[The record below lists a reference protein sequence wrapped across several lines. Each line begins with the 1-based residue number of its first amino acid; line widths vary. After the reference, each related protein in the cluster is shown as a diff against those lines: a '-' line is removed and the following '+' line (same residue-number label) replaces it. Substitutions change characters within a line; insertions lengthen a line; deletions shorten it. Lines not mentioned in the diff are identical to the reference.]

1 MQVTN
6 SSSTL
11 FASWEGAD
19 SQAAAPQQDL
29 AAGAAGQ
36 DTAPGF
42 PGTLVGYNKP
52 LLVDDSP
59 ILTAGHTKPLQ
70 VSNDALTLVGHNKPL
85 LLDTT
90 AGTTAGS
97 TATPPNADPMEIA
110 ALELLLAEPA
120 NRDMVQH
127 FGGPLKPLPTG
138 TDTGQGIQAR
148 YGADLG
154 ARLNQ
159 LQTAQQ
165 TVREE
170 YHKAWENAAKGG
182 GGPDQ
187 PGWLY
192 TPEIKP
198 QHADDSGVPAR
209 WDFDPV
215 TFTQH
220 YASGGSP
227 AQKAFAQLHGSEPLY
242 FKPSLQDYEIP
253 GDYVRNGERGQYV
266 LDDPLQPTFRLSAT
280 DDTELINKE
289 NLWFDPVHGW
299 STDED
304 NLKGD
309 WIDKLSPVLMGGF
322 LAFCTAGTLSSLM
335 GPASSAAG
343 SIAQSA
349 AIGASSSAVIQLVT
363 TGKLDFGNMLRSA
376 LTAGMATGIMDASGM
391 GDMLKA
397 QDLGTRMTAHL
408 GKAGMQGVLQQAIGG
423 KFKDGF
429 ANSLLSS
436 AASEVGAHLD
446 QQIKAQLPELDPA
459 QASALKLLSR
469 AATSALRIAGSNDPA
484 ASFANDFLMGA
495 LQDAAADRKPGQEGR
510 DGHEGAQEG
519 STVSSGLGLK
529 PPRDWVERLGRSEI
543 ADPSPEEAQAA
554 FRQSERDYRNSTE
567 HSVTG
572 SSYVAQSGDS
582 ISRILGTSDPQAVGN
597 FIRANGL
604 TSSHVTT
611 GRNYFV
617 PDDANAYGDSAALG
631 QAVLHGDNAR
641 LAALAQQRT
650 AQQQARWDALQTG
663 AWRGRTDT
671 QGGPVWHG
679 GAPARSTSA
688 TNSPHTGWW
697 PALTGAT
704 TGVGQSLAHMGQG
717 AVQAGADS
725 LEQLGDILTFGANH
739 DHPQMQEVW
748 QRQRERGQALGR
760 LASDPKGAATD
771 MMESVAHRYEAANA
785 ITDNDYERSR
795 RLGYLF
801 NDVGQGLL
809 GAGTAL
815 RGASRLGA
823 AGGEVLGENAFN
835 GPLAGG
841 RAAQRGG
848 VEVGANTGFTPATST
863 GLTFETKVTQQGPNL
878 EIELTSNQKFD
889 KATGAVVDNK
899 FSRSNLVGA
908 LNSDGN
914 LFIHWYETSVQGRGV
929 GSEMISKAIE
939 TAGVQNVTSV
949 SAQLGLTNAKAYEA
963 AIASGANPI
972 NAVWQTPIGKT
983 MQSMGYTNAV
993 QTGTSYFKFSR

>member
-6 SSSTL
+6 SSSSL

-29 AAGAAGQ
+29 AAVAAGQ

-70 VSNDALTLVGHNKPL
+70 VSDDTLILVGHNKPL

-90 AGTTAGS
+90 PGTTAGS

-127 FGGPLKPLPTG
+127 FGGPLKPLPI
-138 TDTGQGIQAR
+138 DTAVGQGIQAR

-165 TVREE
+165 AVREE
-170 YHKAWENAAKGG
+170 YHKAWESAAKGY

-198 QHADDSGVPAR
+198 QCADDSGVPAR

-242 FKPSLQDYEIP
+242 FKPSLQEFETP

-299 STDED
+299 TTDED

-322 LAFCTAGTLSSLM
+322 LAFCTGGALSSLM

-376 LTAGMATGIMDASGM
+376 LTAGVSTGIMDASGM

-446 QQIKAQLPELDPA
+446 QQIKAQLPELDPV

-469 AATSALRIAGSNDPA
+469 AATSALRIA
-484 ASFANDFLMGA
+484 
-495 LQDAAADRKPGQEGR
+495 
-510 DGHEGAQEG
+510 
-519 STVSSGLGLK
+519 
-529 PPRDWVERLGRSEI
+529 EI
-543 ADPSPEEAQAA
+543 
-554 FRQSERDYRNSTE
+554 
-567 HSVTG
+567 
-572 SSYVAQSGDS
+572 
-582 ISRILGTSDPQAVGN
+582 
-597 FIRANGL
+597 
-604 TSSHVTT
+604 
-611 GRNYFV
+611 
-617 PDDANAYGDSAALG
+617 
-631 QAVLHGDNAR
+631 
-641 LAALAQQRT
+641 
-650 AQQQARWDALQTG
+650 
-663 AWRGRTDT
+663 
-671 QGGPVWHG
+671 
-679 GAPARSTSA
+679 
-688 TNSPHTGWW
+688 
-697 PALTGAT
+697 
-704 TGVGQSLAHMGQG
+704 
-717 AVQAGADS
+717 
-725 LEQLGDILTFGANH
+725 
-739 DHPQMQEVW
+739 
-748 QRQRERGQALGR
+748 
-760 LASDPKGAATD
+760 
-771 MMESVAHRYEAANA
+771 
-785 ITDNDYERSR
+785 
-795 RLGYLF
+795 
-801 NDVGQGLL
+801 
-809 GAGTAL
+809 
-815 RGASRLGA
+815 
-823 AGGEVLGENAFN
+823 
-835 GPLAGG
+835 G
-841 RAAQRGG
+841 RAH
-848 VEVGANTGFTPATST
+848 V
-863 GLTFETKVTQQGPNL
+863 
-878 EIELTSNQKFD
+878 
-889 KATGAVVDNK
+889 
-899 FSRSNLVGA
+899 
-908 LNSDGN
+908 
-914 LFIHWYETSVQGRGV
+914 
-929 GSEMISKAIE
+929 
-939 TAGVQNVTSV
+939 
-949 SAQLGLTNAKAYEA
+949 
-963 AIASGANPI
+963 
-972 NAVWQTPIGKT
+972 
-983 MQSMGYTNAV
+983 
-993 QTGTSYFKFSR
+993 

>member
-6 SSSTL
+6 SSSSL

-52 LLVDDSP
+52 LLLDDSP

-70 VSNDALTLVGHNKPL
+70 VSDDTLILVGHNKPL

-90 AGTTAGS
+90 PGTTAGS

-110 ALELLLAEPA
+110 ALELLLAESA
-120 NRDMVQH
+120 NQDMVQH
-127 FGGPLKPLPTG
+127 FGGPLQPLPTG
-138 TDTGQGIQAR
+138 TAVGQGIQAR

-165 TVREE
+165 AVREE
-170 YHKAWENAAKGG
+170 YRKAVDNAAPAP
-182 GGPDQ
+182 GPNT
-187 PGWLY
+187 PGSVY
-192 TPEIKP
+192 VPEVRVP
-198 QHADDSGVPAR
+198 ADNYQPAR

-215 TFTQH
+215 AFTQH

-242 FKPSLQDYEIP
+242 FKPSLQDYETP

-299 STDED
+299 TTDED

-322 LAFCTAGTLSSLM
+322 LAFCTGGALSSLM

-376 LTAGMATGIMDASGM
+376 LTAGVTSGIMDASGM

-397 QDLGTRMTAHL
+397 QDLSTRMTAHL

-495 LQDAAADRKPGQEGR
+495 LQDAAADRKRGQEGR
-510 DGHEGAQEG
+510 EGQEDAQDKPEG
-519 STVSSGLGLK
+519 STASSGLGLK
-529 PPRDWVERLGRSEI
+529 PPRDWVDRLGRSEVSVMSGQPLGRNNQSGVVDGSYAPTDLAKVDLQQDDFTRMLPEI
-543 ADPSPEEAQAA
+543 EVRAEREPVGFEDLRRFELEQQNWYASPGQQQPSTWHGESAGDMDMSAEDRASSQSLFSRESMNSYWAGDGLGERTMRMFGNWAYDAAQALA
-554 FRQSERDYRNSTE
+554 PNDPTPQELQRGRELGQIRHEFEAAMQAGDIPRMQSLQTRHAELTSVDGTPSLLQVSMASAIVRAQLDAGLPVDREALDLAATAAVSAGVSGMVSPGRGISSPTIHPQTGNPILAQVEYGRNIDFLVEGAKPSAQGRRIE
-567 HSVTG
+567 IHSYENPGHHDIAGGREPYNPSKSVLPPNHVQLFEQSKPFINDDGRIVRFAIDEAGVIHQFYPT
-572 SSYVAQSGDS
+572 QSGLYHWS
-582 ISRILGTSDPQAVGN
+582 GST
-597 FIRANGL
+597 NGL
-604 TSSHVTT
+604 T
-611 GRNYFV
+611 
-617 PDDANAYGDSAALG
+617 
-631 QAVLHGDNAR
+631 
-641 LAALAQQRT
+641 
-650 AQQQARWDALQTG
+650 
-663 AWRGRTDT
+663 
-671 QGGPVWHG
+671 
-679 GAPARSTSA
+679 
-688 TNSPHTGWW
+688 
-697 PALTGAT
+697 
-704 TGVGQSLAHMGQG
+704 
-717 AVQAGADS
+717 
-725 LEQLGDILTFGANH
+725 
-739 DHPQMQEVW
+739 
-748 QRQRERGQALGR
+748 
-760 LASDPKGAATD
+760 AS
-771 MMESVAHRYEAANA
+771 
-785 ITDNDYERSR
+785 
-795 RLGYLF
+795 
-801 NDVGQGLL
+801 
-809 GAGTAL
+809 
-815 RGASRLGA
+815 
-823 AGGEVLGENAFN
+823 
-835 GPLAGG
+835 
-841 RAAQRGG
+841 
-848 VEVGANTGFTPATST
+848 
-863 GLTFETKVTQQGPNL
+863 
-878 EIELTSNQKFD
+878 
-889 KATGAVVDNK
+889 
-899 FSRSNLVGA
+899 
-908 LNSDGN
+908 GN
-914 LFIHWYETSVQGRGV
+914 LRPISVPPEVRR
-929 GSEMISKAIE
+929 
-939 TAGVQNVTSV
+939 TLN
-949 SAQLGLTNAKAYEA
+949 
-963 AIASGANPI
+963 
-972 NAVWQTPIGKT
+972 GK
-983 MQSMGYTNAV
+983 
-993 QTGTSYFKFSR
+993 